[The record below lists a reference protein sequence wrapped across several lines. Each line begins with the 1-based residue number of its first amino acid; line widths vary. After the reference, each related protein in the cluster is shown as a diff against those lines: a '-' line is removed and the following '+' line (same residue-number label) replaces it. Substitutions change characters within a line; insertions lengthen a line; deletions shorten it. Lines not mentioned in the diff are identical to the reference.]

1 MTVLQ
6 GARLTLTSVGKD
18 AAEELLP
25 VFNGDPQFN
34 EWSGE
39 RELTLEA
46 VRSDLIESLGMPGG
60 TVWRISDAAG
70 AVVGVAETALVPPP
84 QGAWVALLVIDRAHQ
99 RQGYGTEA
107 VDLLEEYLFAQPG
120 ITRIG
125 LGVMT
130 QNAPAL
136 AFWEGRG
143 YARGLHR
150 RDQHGH
156 DIYTLRLDRPAPDGA
171 QVARVRQQFGA
182 AAAGYATSAGHAQ
195 GDDLSRIAELVA
207 GDPADRRALDVATGA
222 GHTAFAVAPFV
233 AEVVASDV
241 TPEMLL
247 QVEAGTFS
255 RRFDNLTTTVADVH
269 ALPFA
274 DASFAVVTSRIAPHH
289 FSALPL
295 ALREMTRV
303 LQPGGLLIIVDS
315 VVPEDPALDQF
326 LNHVERLRDPSHV
339 RSLTETEWRQ
349 LFEDNHLAIVATER
363 YAFRHAYTDWVER
376 ALVPRE
382 EQPLLE
388 AAFLSSGDAAHA
400 AFHIEVDGGRV
411 VAYTD
416 EKLLIAGRK

>member
-1 MTVLQ
+1 
-6 GARLTLTSVGKD
+6 
-18 AAEELLP
+18 
-25 VFNGDPQFN
+25 
-34 EWSGE
+34 
-39 RELTLEA
+39 
-46 VRSDLIESLGMPGG
+46 GG
-60 TVWRISDAAG
+60 TVWRITDPAG
-70 AVVGVAETALVPPP
+70 TLIGVAETALVPPP

-99 RQGYGTEA
+99 RQGYGTA
-107 VDLLEEYLFAQPG
+107 AADLLEAHLFAQPG

-125 LGVMT
+125 MGVLT
-130 QNAPAL
+130 HNTPAL

-143 YARGLHR
+143 YTRGLHR

-156 DIYTLRLDRPAPDGA
+156 DIFTLRRDKAPDDA

-182 AAAGYATSAGHAQ
+182 TAAGYATSVGHAR
-195 GDDLSRIAELVA
+195 GDELARVAALVA
-207 GDPADRRALDVATGA
+207 ETPPGGRALDVATGA
-222 GHTAFAVAPFV
+222 GHTAFAIAPHV

-255 RRFDNLTTTVADVH
+255 RRIDNLTTTVADVH

-274 DASFAVVTSRIAPHH
+274 DASFTIVTSRIAPHH

-295 ALREMTRV
+295 AVREMTRV

-315 VVPEDPALDQF
+315 VVPEAADLDAF

-349 LFEDNHLAIVATER
+349 LFEDNHLTILAAER
-363 YAFRHAYTDWVER
+363 YPHRHPYTDWVER
-376 ALVPRE
+376 ALVPKE
-382 EQPLLE
+382 EQPALE
-388 AAFLSSGDAAHA
+388 AAFLAGSAAAQA
-400 AFHIEVDGGRV
+400 AFQIEIADGRV

-416 EKLLIAGRK
+416 EKLLIAGRKS

>member
-1 MTVLQ
+1 MTTLQ

-18 AAEELLP
+18 AAAELVP
-25 VFNGDPQFN
+25 AFNGDPQFN

-39 RELTLEA
+39 RELTLDA

-60 TVWRISDAAG
+60 TVWRITDSAG
-70 AVVGVAETALVPPP
+70 AIIGVAETALVPPP

-107 VDLLEEYLFAQPG
+107 ADLLEAHLFAQPG

-136 AFWEGRG
+136 AFWEARG

-156 DIYTLRLDRPAPDGA
+156 DIFTLRLDKAPDGA
-171 QVARVRQQFGA
+171 QVERVRQQFGA
-182 AAAGYATSAGHAQ
+182 TAAGYATSATHSQ
-195 GDDLSRIAELVA
+195 GDDLARIAALVA
-207 GDPADRRALDVATGA
+207 GDPAGRRALDVATGA
-222 GHTAFAVAPFV
+222 GHTAFAVAPHV

-255 RRFDNLTTTVADVH
+255 RRIDNLTTTVADVH

-274 DASFAVVTSRIAPHH
+274 DETFAVVTSRIAPHH

-295 ALREMTRV
+295 AMREMTRV

-315 VVPEDPALDQF
+315 VVPEDPALDGF

-349 LFEDNHLAIVATER
+349 LFEDNHLAVIAAER
-363 YAFRHAYTDWVER
+363 YAHRHPYTDWVER
-376 ALVPRE
+376 ALVPSE
-382 EQPLLE
+382 EQPALE
-388 AAFLSSGDAAHA
+388 AAFLGASAAAQA
-400 AFHIEVDGGRV
+400 AFHIEIDGERV